1 MVARLAVSV
10 TITDQ
15 THFAP
20 SDDVVPVLVGLI
32 NSATS
37 QIRIAI
43 YSIDHTDV
51 IDALLA
57 AVARGVAVSILADH
71 SQSEGTYERPQ
82 LQRLVDGGCSLVIGE
97 SSDGQILHS
106 KYVVIDSSLVGF
118 GSFNFTF
125 SAQKED
131 NTFSVRSD
139 AALVGAFTA
148 NWQGMSDYLTGPG
161 LHVDW
166 QITKGNG

>member
-1 MVARLAVSV
+1 MPVIV
-10 TITDQ
+10 TDQ

-20 SDDVVPVLVGLI
+20 SDHVPPVLVGLI

-37 QIRIAI
+37 QVRVAI
-43 YSIDHTDV
+43 YSLDHTDV

-57 AVARGVAVSILADH
+57 AVVRGVQVSILADH
-71 SQSEGTYERPQ
+71 SQSLGTYERPQ
-82 LQRLVDGGCSLVIGE
+82 LQRLVDGGCTLLIGE

-106 KYVVIDSSLVGF
+106 KYVVIDASLVGF

-139 AALVGAFTA
+139 AALVAAFTA
-148 NWQGMSDYLTGPG
+148 NWQGMESYLSTPPG
-161 LHVDW
+161 FHAEW
-166 QITKGNG
+166 QITKGST